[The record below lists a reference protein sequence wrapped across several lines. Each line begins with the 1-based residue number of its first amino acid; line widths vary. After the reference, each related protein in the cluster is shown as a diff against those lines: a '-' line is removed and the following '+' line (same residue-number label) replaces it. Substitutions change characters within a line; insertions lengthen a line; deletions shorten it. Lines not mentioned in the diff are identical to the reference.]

1 MRKKLRRSGK
11 MEKQTMG
18 LIAVAIVLVIALGY
32 IVVDK
37 YQEGK
42 VQEQVAVY
50 QQGMQMGYQQ
60 AITQLVQQAATCQAV
75 PVTVQNQ
82 TINMVAIE
90 CFQQAAGAQQG
101 AGGQ

>member
-1 MRKKLRRSGK
+1 

-18 LIAVAIVLVIALGY
+18 LIGVAIVLVIALSY

-50 QQGMQMGYQQ
+50 QQGMQVGYEQ

-75 PVTVQNQ
+75 PINFQNQ
-82 TINMVAIE
+82 TINMVAVE
-90 CFQQAAGAQQG
+90 CLQQG